1 MSELYPNL
9 FKSLDLGFATLENRV
24 VMGSMHTGLE
34 DIRGGLTELTEFY
47 VERARGGVRLIV
59 TGGISPDFC
68 GQLVPFSSRL
78 SFPWQVHKHRELT
91 SAVHGA
97 GSRICLQILHAG
109 RYAMHPFALAP
120 SAIKAPISP
129 FKPREMSPRKIE
141 RSIDA
146 FVKAALLA
154 KKAGYDGVE
163 IMGSEGYLINQFIC
177 AHTNK
182 REDEWGGSFGN
193 RMRFATEIVART
205 RRAVGDDW
213 MIIFRLSML
222 DLLEDGSSWEE
233 VVQLAQAIEQAG
245 ATLINTGIGW
255 HEVRIPTIASMVPR
269 AAFTWVTAKLKQSV
283 SIPLITSNRINTPE
297 QAEQV
302 LAQGDADMVSMAR
315 PFLADPQ
322 FINKAQNS
330 QASRINTCI
339 ACNQGCLDR
348 VFRKKRATCL
358 VNPRACYE
366 TRLQFSRTEIPKK
379 IIVVG
384 LGPAGMAFAS
394 VAAERGHYV
403 VAYDAADI
411 GGQLNLAV
419 KIPGKQE
426 FDETLRYF
434 RHAMEDN
441 GVELK
446 LGRVLSARE
455 IRSTEC
461 DAVIIATGVK
471 PRMPDIDGISHSKV
485 VSYVDVINDKVE
497 PGERIAII
505 GAGGIGFDV
514 ATLLVDQ
521 GQPQDVQHWLRR
533 WGVDAEYR
541 GRGGLLMSTQS
552 HHTERTIY
560 LLQRKSTKMGA
571 GLGKTTGWIHRTTLN
586 KAGVEMI
593 NGVNYEK
600 IDDSGLHITL
610 DGEARV
616 LEVDQVIICAGQM
629 PNRILADELQGSGM
643 LVHVIGGAEKAVE
656 LDAERAIRQGVEL
669 GASI

>member
-9 FKSLDLGFATLENRV
+9 FKPLDLGFATLENRV

-34 DIRGGLTELTEFY
+34 DIRGGFRQLTEFY

-59 TGGISPDFC
+59 TGGISPDLC

-78 SFPWQVHKHRELT
+78 SFPWQVHKHRKLT
-91 SAVHGA
+91 RAVHDA

-109 RYAMHPFALAP
+109 RYAMHPLALAP

-129 FKPREMSPRKIE
+129 FKPREMSPRQIE

-146 FVKAALLA
+146 YIKAALLA
-154 KKAGYDGVE
+154 RKAGYDGVE

-182 REDEWGGSFGN
+182 RDDEWGGSFNN

-205 RRAVGDDW
+205 RAAVGDDW
-213 MIIFRLSML
+213 IIIYRLSML

-233 VVQLAQAIEQAG
+233 VVQLAQAIERAG

-269 AAFTWVTAKLKQSV
+269 AAFTWVTARLKQSV

-315 PFLADPQ
+315 PFLADSR
-322 FINKAQNS
+322 FVNKAKNS

-366 TRLQFSRTEIPKK
+366 TELLVQKTEIPKK
-379 IIVVG
+379 IIVIG

-426 FDETLRYF
+426 FEETLRYF

-446 LGRVLSARE
+446 LGQVMSARE

-461 DAVIIATGVK
+461 DAVIIATGVT
-471 PRMPDIDGISHSKV
+471 PRMPDIDGIDHSKV
-485 VSYVDVINDKVE
+485 VSYVDVINGRIVAGD
-497 PGERIAII
+497 RIAII

-514 ATLLVDQ
+514 ATLLIDQ
-521 GQPQDVQHWLRR
+521 GRPQDIQHWLQA
-533 WGVDAEYR
+533 WGVDTEYR
-541 GRGGLLMSTQS
+541 GRGGLLASAQS
-552 HHTERTIY
+552 RHAERTIY

-571 GLGKTTGWIHRTTLN
+571 GLGKTTGWIHRTALKN
-586 KAGVEMI
+586 AGVEMI
-593 NGVNYEK
+593 NGVNYER
-600 IDDSGLHITL
+600 IDDRGLHITL
-610 DGEARV
+610 GGEARV
-616 LEVDQVIICAGQM
+616 LDVDQIIICAGQA
-629 PNRILADELQGSGM
+629 PNRTLADQLQGSGM
-643 LVHVIGGAEKAVE
+643 LVHVIGGADKAVE